1 MSSHIPHLDSKGLR
15 KFGITTAIIIAVLFG
30 VIFPYLFDQSISI
43 IPWSIFAVLILWA
56 LIIPKSLNPIYHIW
70 MKIGLVLGWI
80 NTRIILGAVFYLIIT
95 PIGLF
100 VRLIGKNPLNKP
112 MPMMDSYRVTSK
124 PRSKKHMEKPY

>member
-43 IPWSIFAVLILWA
+43 IPWSISAVLILWA

-80 NTRIILGAVFYLIIT
+80 NTRIILGAVFYLIVT

-112 MPMMDSYRVTSK
+112 MPMTDSYRITSK
-124 PRSKKHMEKPY
+124 ARSKKHMEKPY

>member
-43 IPWSIFAVLILWA
+43 IPWSISAVLILWA
-56 LIIPKSLNPIYHIW
+56 LIIPKSLNPIYRIW

-112 MPMMDSYRVTSK
+112 MTLTDSFRITSK

>member
-1 MSSHIPHLDSKGLR
+1 MSNHIPHLDSKGLR

-43 IPWSIFAVLILWA
+43 IPWSISAVLILWA

-80 NTRIILGAVFYLIIT
+80 NTRIILGAVFYLIVT

-112 MPMMDSYRVTSK
+112 MPMMDSYRITSK
-124 PRSKKHMEKPY
+124 ARSKKHMEKPY

>member
-1 MSSHIPHLDSKGLR
+1 MSNHIPHLDSKGLR

-43 IPWSIFAVLILWA
+43 IPWSISAVLILWA

-80 NTRIILGAVFYLIIT
+80 NTRIILGAVFYLIVT

-112 MPMMDSYRVTSK
+112 MPMTDSYRITSK
-124 PRSKKHMEKPY
+124 SRSKKHMEKPY